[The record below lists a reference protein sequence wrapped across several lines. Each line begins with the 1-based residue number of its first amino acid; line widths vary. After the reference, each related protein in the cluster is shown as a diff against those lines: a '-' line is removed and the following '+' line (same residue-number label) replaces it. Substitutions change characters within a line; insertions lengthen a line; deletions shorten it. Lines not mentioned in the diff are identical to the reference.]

1 MLSWTPVVVSD
12 WTEFSYYKEWHE
24 TATISSGF
32 MKPAPSDAALLPST
46 VDLPKEVEDA
56 IQQALPLYE
65 AMYAVR
71 MKPTLKL

>member
-1 MLSWTPVVVSD
+1 MDARGSSD

-24 TATISSGF
+24 TAMMSSGF

-46 VDLPKEVEDA
+46 VDLSKEVEDA